1 MSGQE
6 EETIVC
12 LPGERLCRTEDNI
25 VLGIGTYEQNGYIY
39 ASKSGIV
46 SIEESGEN
54 VSWLCKQC
62 NNLISSF
69 PLQCQVVSV
78 HKPGFHLTIPA
89 TGDVVTARVLVTT
102 PKFVKCAIF
111 CVRNVLLESS
121 YRGLLRKE
129 DVRETEKD
137 RVDIYKSFKPGDV
150 ILARVINQLDQS
162 FLLSTAE
169 NELGVVIAYA
179 SDSRKTRVPMVP
191 VGWSEMQC
199 PQTTIK
205 EPRKVA
211 KVLPE
216 SSINAVK

>member
-1 MSGQE
+1 MSTKD

-25 VLGIGTYEQNGYIY
+25 VLGTGTYEQNGYIY
-39 ASKSGIV
+39 ASKSGVV
-46 SIEESGEN
+46 SIDESGEN
-54 VSWLCKQC
+54 
-62 NNLISSF
+62 
-69 PLQCQVVSV
+69 CQVVSV
-78 HKPGFHLTIPA
+78 HKPGFHLTIPT
-89 TGDVVTARVLVTT
+89 TGDVVTARILVTT
-102 PKFVKCAIF
+102 PKFAKCAIF

-150 ILARVINQLDQS
+150 ILARVINQMEQS
-162 FLLSTAE
+162 FLLTTAE

-179 SDSRKTRVPMVP
+179 SESRKSRIPMVP

-211 KVLPE
+211 KVLPQ
-216 SSINAVK
+216 STINDVK

>member
-1 MSGQE
+1 MSSEGDE
-6 EETIVC
+6 NTVVC
-12 LPGERLCRTEDNI
+12 LPGERLCRVEDNV

-39 ASKSGIV
+39 ASKSGV
-46 SIEESGEN
+46 VNIEESGEN
-54 VSWLCKQC
+54 
-62 NNLISSF
+62 
-69 PLQCQVVSV
+69 CQVVSV

-102 PKFVKCAIF
+102 PKFAKCAIF

-150 ILARVINQLDQS
+150 ILARVINQMEQS
-162 FLLSTAE
+162 FLLTTAE
-169 NELGVVIAYA
+169 TELGVVVAYA
-179 SDSRKTRVPMVP
+179 SDASKTRVPMVP

-199 PQTTIK
+199 PLTTIK

-216 SSINAVK
+216 SSINIIK

>member
-1 MSGQE
+1 MSDHKD
-6 EETIVC
+6 ETVVC

-46 SIEESGEN
+46 NIEDSGEN
-54 VSWLCKQC
+54 
-62 NNLISSF
+62 
-69 PLQCQVVSV
+69 CQLVSV

-102 PKFVKCAIF
+102 PKFVKCSIF

-150 ILARVINQLDQS
+150 ILARVINQLEQS
-162 FLLSTAE
+162 FLLTTAE
-169 NELGVVIAYA
+169 SELGVVIAYA
-179 SDSRKTRVPMVP
+179 SDFRKTRIPMVP

>member
-6 EETIVC
+6 DETIVC
-12 LPGERLCRTEDNI
+12 LPGERLCATDDNI
-25 VLGIGTYEQNGYIY
+25 VLGVGTYEQNGYIY

-46 SIEESGEN
+46 KIDESGKN
-54 VSWLCKQC
+54 
-62 NNLISSF
+62 
-69 PLQCQVVSV
+69 CQVVSV

-102 PKFVKCAIF
+102 PKFAKCAIF

-150 ILARVINQLDQS
+150 ILARVINQMEQS
-162 FLLSTAE
+162 FLLTTAE

-179 SDSRKTRVPMVP
+179 SDARKNRVPMVP

-216 SSINAVK
+216 SSINDAK

>member
-1 MSGQE
+1 MSSEGDE
-6 EETIVC
+6 NTVVC
-12 LPGERLCRTEDNI
+12 LPGERLCRVEDNV

-39 ASKSGIV
+39 ASKSGV
-46 SIEESGEN
+46 VNIEESGEN
-54 VSWLCKQC
+54 
-62 NNLISSF
+62 
-69 PLQCQVVSV
+69 CQVVSV

-102 PKFVKCAIF
+102 PKFAKCAIF

-150 ILARVINQLDQS
+150 ILARVINQMEQS
-162 FLLSTAE
+162 FLITTAE
-169 NELGVVIAYA
+169 TELGVVVAYA
-179 SDSRKTRVPMVP
+179 SDARKTRVPMVP

-199 PQTTIK
+199 PLTTIK

-216 SSINAVK
+216 SSINIIK

>member
-1 MSGQE
+1 MSTE
-6 EETIVC
+6 RDEDTIVC
-12 LPGERLCRTEDNI
+12 LPGERLCRIEDNV

-39 ASKSGIV
+39 ASKSGV
-46 SIEESGEN
+46 VNIEEPGEN
-54 VSWLCKQC
+54 
-62 NNLISSF
+62 
-69 PLQCQVVSV
+69 CQVVSV

-102 PKFVKCAIF
+102 PKFAKCAIF

-150 ILARVINQLDQS
+150 ILARVINQMEQS
-162 FLLSTAE
+162 FLLTTAE
-169 NELGVVIAYA
+169 TELGVVVAYA
-179 SDSRKTRVPMVP
+179 SDARKTRVPMVP

-199 PQTTIK
+199 PLTTIK

-216 SSINAVK
+216 STINTINAQ

>member
-1 MSGQE
+1 M
-6 EETIVC
+6 ETDTTDQSKDDILIC
-12 LPGERLCRTEDNI
+12 LPGERLCRVEDNV
-25 VLGIGTYEQNGYIY
+25 VLGEGTYEQGGYIY

-46 SIEESGEN
+46 SIVESEE
-54 VSWLCKQC
+54 KYQM
-62 NNLISSF
+62 
-69 PLQCQVVSV
+69 VSV
-78 HKPGFHLTIPA
+78 NKPGFHLTIPA

-102 PKFVKCAIF
+102 PKFAKCAIF

-137 RVDIYKSFKPGDV
+137 RVDIYKSFKPGDI
-150 ILARVINQLDQS
+150 ILARVINQMEQS
-162 FLLSTAE
+162 FMLSTAE
-169 NELGVVIAYA
+169 SELGVVIAYA
-179 SDSRKTRVPMVP
+179 SDARKNRIPMVP
-191 VGWSEMQC
+191 IGWGEMQC

-216 SSINAVK
+216 STIKSEP

>member
-1 MSGQE
+1 MSALAD
-6 EETIVC
+6 ETIVC

-46 SIEESGEN
+46 NIDDSGEN
-54 VSWLCKQC
+54 
-62 NNLISSF
+62 
-69 PLQCQVVSV
+69 CQVVSV

-162 FLLSTAE
+162 FLLTTAE

-179 SDSRKTRVPMVP
+179 SDARKTRVPMVP

>member
-1 MSGQE
+1 MTENSQSTDTLSQNE
-6 EETIVC
+6 DDMLIC
-12 LPGERLCRTEDNI
+12 LPGDRLCRVEDNI
-25 VLGIGTYEQNGYIY
+25 VVGQGTYEQGGYIY
-39 ASKSGIV
+39 ASKSGI
-46 SIEESGEN
+46 INIDESNE
-54 VSWLCKQC
+54 K
-62 NNLISSF
+62 
-69 PLQCQVVSV
+69 CQIVSV

-102 PKFVKCAIF
+102 PKFAKCAIF

-129 DVRETEKD
+129 DVRETDKD

-150 ILARVINQLDQS
+150 ILARVVNQMEQS
-162 FLLSTAE
+162 FMLSTAE
-169 NELGVVIAYA
+169 AELGVVVAYA
-179 SDSRKTRVPMVP
+179 SDYRKNRIPMVP
-191 VGWSEMQC
+191 IGWSEMQC

-216 SSINAVK
+216 SSIKSEK

>member
-1 MSGQE
+1 MSAQD
-6 EETIVC
+6 ETVVC

-25 VLGIGTYEQNGYIY
+25 VLGIGTFEQNGYIY

-46 SIEESGEN
+46 HIEESGEN
-54 VSWLCKQC
+54 
-62 NNLISSF
+62 
-69 PLQCQVVSV
+69 CQVVSV

-137 RVDIYKSFKPGDV
+137 RVDIYKSFRPGDV
-150 ILARVINQLDQS
+150 ILARVINQLEQT
-162 FLLSTAE
+162 FLLTTAE

-179 SDSRKTRVPMVP
+179 SDNRKTRVPMVP

>member
-1 MSGQE
+1 MSSEGDE
-6 EETIVC
+6 DTIVC
-12 LPGERLCRTEDNI
+12 LPGERLCRIEDNV

-39 ASKSGIV
+39 ASKSGV
-46 SIEESGEN
+46 VNIEESGEN
-54 VSWLCKQC
+54 
-62 NNLISSF
+62 
-69 PLQCQVVSV
+69 CQVVSV

-102 PKFVKCAIF
+102 PKFAKCAIF

-150 ILARVINQLDQS
+150 ILARVINQMEQS
-162 FLLSTAE
+162 FLLTTAE
-169 NELGVVIAYA
+169 TELGVVVAYA
-179 SDSRKTRVPMVP
+179 SDARKTRVPMVP

-199 PQTTIK
+199 PLTTIK

-216 SSINAVK
+216 STINTINAQ

>member
-1 MSGQE
+1 MSSEGDE
-6 EETIVC
+6 NTVVC
-12 LPGERLCRTEDNI
+12 LPGERLCRVEDNV

-39 ASKSGIV
+39 ASKSGV
-46 SIEESGEN
+46 VNIEESGEN
-54 VSWLCKQC
+54 
-62 NNLISSF
+62 
-69 PLQCQVVSV
+69 CQVVSV

-102 PKFVKCAIF
+102 PKFAKCAIF

-150 ILARVINQLDQS
+150 ILARVINQMEQS
-162 FLLSTAE
+162 FLLTTAE
-169 NELGVVIAYA
+169 TELGVVVAYA
-179 SDSRKTRVPMVP
+179 SDARKTRVPMVP

-199 PQTTIK
+199 PLTTIK

-216 SSINAVK
+216 SSINIIK

>member
-1 MSGQE
+1 MTGEGRITSTSSNNE
-6 EETIVC
+6 DDTLIC
-12 LPGERLCRTEDNI
+12 LPGERLCRVEDNI
-25 VLGIGTYEQNGYIY
+25 IVGQGTYEQGGYIY
-39 ASKSGIV
+39 ACKSGIV
-46 SIEESGEN
+46 HIDESTE
-54 VSWLCKQC
+54 K
-62 NNLISSF
+62 
-69 PLQCQVVSV
+69 CQIVSV

-102 PKFVKCAIF
+102 PKFAKCAIF
-111 CVRNVLLESS
+111 CVGNVLLESS

-150 ILARVINQLDQS
+150 ILARVVNQMEQS
-162 FLLSTAE
+162 FMLSTAE
-169 NELGVVIAYA
+169 AELGVVVAYA
-179 SDSRKTRVPMVP
+179 SDIRKNRIPMVP
-191 VGWSEMQC
+191 IGWGEMQC

-216 SSINAVK
+216 SSIKFDK

>member
-1 MSGQE
+1 MSSEGDE
-6 EETIVC
+6 NTIVC
-12 LPGERLCRTEDNI
+12 LPGERLCRVEDSV
-25 VLGIGTYEQNGYIY
+25 VLGIGTYEQNGYVY
-39 ASKSGIV
+39 ASKSGV
-46 SIEESGEN
+46 VNIEESGEN
-54 VSWLCKQC
+54 
-62 NNLISSF
+62 
-69 PLQCQVVSV
+69 CQVVSV

-102 PKFVKCAIF
+102 PKFAKCAIF

-150 ILARVINQLDQS
+150 ILARVINQMEQS
-162 FLLSTAE
+162 FLLTTAE
-169 NELGVVIAYA
+169 TELGVVVAYA
-179 SDSRKTRVPMVP
+179 SDARKTRVPMVP

-199 PQTTIK
+199 PLTTIK

-216 SSINAVK
+216 SSINAK

>member
-1 MSGQE
+1 MLDQNM
-6 EETIVC
+6 ETDTTDQSKDDILIC
-12 LPGERLCRTEDNI
+12 LPGERLCRVEDNV
-25 VLGIGTYEQNGYIY
+25 VLGEGTYEQGGYIY

-46 SIEESGEN
+46 SIVESEE
-54 VSWLCKQC
+54 KYQM
-62 NNLISSF
+62 
-69 PLQCQVVSV
+69 VSV
-78 HKPGFHLTIPA
+78 NKPGFHLTIPA

-102 PKFVKCAIF
+102 PKFAKCAIF

-137 RVDIYKSFKPGDV
+137 RVDIYKSFKPGDI
-150 ILARVINQLDQS
+150 ILARVINQMEQS
-162 FLLSTAE
+162 FMLSTAE
-169 NELGVVIAYA
+169 SELGVVIAYA
-179 SDSRKTRVPMVP
+179 SDARKNRIPMVP
-191 VGWSEMQC
+191 IGWGEMQC

-216 SSINAVK
+216 STIKSEP

>member
-1 MSGQE
+1 MADLDPSLASQE
-6 EETIVC
+6 TDSDELFC
-12 LPGERLCRTEDNI
+12 LPGERLCRVEDNI
-25 VLGIGTYEQNGYIY
+25 ILGLGTYEQNGYIY
-39 ASKSGIV
+39 ACKSGIV
-46 SIEESGEN
+46 NIDASDEN
-54 VSWLCKQC
+54 TQ
-62 NNLISSF
+62 I
-69 PLQCQVVSV
+69 VSV
-78 HKPGFHLTIPA
+78 HKPGFHLTIPV

-102 PKFVKCAIF
+102 PKFAKCAIF
-111 CVRNVLLESS
+111 CVRNQLLENS

-150 ILARVINQLDQS
+150 ILARVLNQMEQS

-169 NELGVVIAYA
+169 TELGVVIAYA
-179 SDSRKTRVPMVP
+179 SDVRKNRVPMIP
-191 VGWSEMQC
+191 VGWAEMQC

-216 SSINAVK
+216 STIKIEK